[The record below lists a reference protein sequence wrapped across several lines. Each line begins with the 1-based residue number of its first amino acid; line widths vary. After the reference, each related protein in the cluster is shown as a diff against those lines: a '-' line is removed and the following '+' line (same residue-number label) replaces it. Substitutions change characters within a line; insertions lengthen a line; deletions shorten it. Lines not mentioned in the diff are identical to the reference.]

1 MSELPMIA
9 NFAQASTVD
18 LKAALIQSVQFTA
31 KHLQYMANIWFEL
44 ERRGEDLTA
53 LKTELTEFLPLI
65 ARRELSAEA
74 ALQFAGQ
81 KVVLNHLPK
90 LSLEEQTRLAHGGTV
105 KIIER
110 DTNGGYVVK
119 EKNLS
124 VLRADQ
130 VNTVFGPDG
139 LRTVEEQ
146 LELKNKEKEYSP
158 RENYQVKVNKDGF
171 LKVGNKYIAQGS
183 YKVSVKDILKALNEY
198 YETDL
203 EALIRTKDFKHA

>member
-1 MSELPMIA
+1 MIT
-9 NFAQASTVD
+9 NFAQTSTED
-18 LKAALIQSVQFTA
+18 LKEALIQSVQFTA
-31 KHLQYMANIWFEL
+31 KHLQYMANIWCEL
-44 ERRGEDLTA
+44 ERRGEDLSA
-53 LKTELTEFLPLI
+53 LRTELTEFLPLI
-65 ARRELSAEA
+65 AKSQLSAEA

-124 VLRADQ
+124 ILRADQ

-146 LELKNKEKEYSP
+146 LELKNKEKEYAP
-158 RENYQVKVNKDGF
+158 RENHQVKVNKDGF
-171 LKVGNKYIAQGS
+171 LKVGNKYIAQGN

-198 YETDL
+198 YQTDL
-203 EALIRTKDFKHA
+203 EALIRTKDFKQA